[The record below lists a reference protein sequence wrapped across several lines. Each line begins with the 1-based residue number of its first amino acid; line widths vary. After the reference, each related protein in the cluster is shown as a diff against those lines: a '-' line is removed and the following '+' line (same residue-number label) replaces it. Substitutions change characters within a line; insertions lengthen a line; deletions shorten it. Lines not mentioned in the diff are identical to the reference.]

1 MRAGVQ
7 PLPRLDSGRDPG
19 HPVNIQNIGRP
30 MSGTQDALYGIE
42 LAAARL
48 WHDIQPLDPSGKA
61 DVLVARLRL
70 RHAAWTPAA
79 GPLPLH
85 QLEALA
91 RGLPERVGVETGA
104 LDPHAVFAPAVGRIA
119 LNVLLLAA
127 DSLPNGGIVLL
138 AGSAD
143 DLFIR
148 IAGSGAAWPPGLALC
163 LAEAEAARAALTEPA
178 VMQMGV
184 TALLAHAAG
193 CRLSVLMSPR
203 PGAEPPMLRLGG

>member
-1 MRAGVQ
+1 
-7 PLPRLDSGRDPG
+7 
-19 HPVNIQNIGRP
+19 
-30 MSGTQDALYGIE
+30 MSGTRDALYGIE

-48 WHDIQPLDPSGKA
+48 WQDIRPLEAPGA
-61 DVLVARLRL
+61 LVARLRL
-70 RHAAWTPAA
+70 RHAAWTPPA
-79 GPLPLH
+79 GPLPLQ

-91 RGLPERVGVETGA
+91 SGLPEGVGVDTGA
-104 LDPHAVFAPAVGRIA
+104 LDPHAVFAPAAGRIA
-119 LNVLLLAA
+119 LNLLLLAA
-127 DSLPNGGIVLL
+127 DSLPAGGIVLL

-148 IAGSGAAWPPGLALC
+148 ITGPHAAWPPGLALC
-163 LAEAEAARAALTEPA
+163 LTDAAAARAALTEPA

-184 TALLAHAAG
+184 TALLAHAAA

>member
-1 MRAGVQ
+1 
-7 PLPRLDSGRDPG
+7 
-19 HPVNIQNIGRP
+19 

-48 WHDIQPLDPSGKA
+48 WHDINKLGTSEAG
-61 DVLVARLRL
+61 VLVARLKL

-79 GPLPLH
+79 GPLPLR
-85 QLEALA
+85 QLEDLA
-91 RGLPERVGVETGA
+91 RGLPERVGIETEA
-104 LDPHAVFAPAVGRIA
+104 LDPHAVFAPAAGRIA
-119 LNVLLLAA
+119 LNLLLLAA
-127 DSLPNGGIVLL
+127 ESLPEGGIVLL

-148 IAGSGAAWPPGLALC
+148 IAGPTAGWPPGLALC
-163 LAEAEAARAALTEPA
+163 LADVEAARAALTEPA
-178 VMQMGV
+178 VVQMGV